1 MTALNSDQKRSAT
14 LIIVAQT
21 ATKLGDVL
29 TNPKTVLTWL
39 LSSLGVSGAV
49 LSMLVPIRESG
60 SMLPQLFISDWVKN
74 APRRKWVFVSG
85 ALAQGGAIASMGL
98 AALTLPPTAAG
109 VVVLGSLGVFSIARA
124 FCSISAKDVLGRTI
138 PKGFRGR
145 VGGISNTVS
154 GILSAIAAVSLILN
168 GGENSGEFLAWLILG
183 ASLLWVVGA
192 GVYSGVREEIPE
204 DKEEQSKAREGALAR
219 LRLVQQDPQ
228 FRTFIIAR
236 SLLLGTALAAPVL
249 VLLGQRNTASLGS
262 LVGFIIASGLATSVS
277 SFLWGRLADRAG
289 RLAMAGGGFF
299 SAGVGAGAV
308 ILAKATPP
316 WMENAFAWP
325 LLFFLFNIGYE
336 GVRMGRKTWVVDAV
350 EGDRRTDYVS
360 ASNTLIAAIILLIG
374 AINSPL
380 QAWSPTFS
388 LAAYSTLCLGGGFSA
403 LYLKNSS

>member
-1 MTALNSDQKRSAT
+1 M
-14 LIIVAQT
+14 
-21 ATKLGDVL
+21 
-29 TNPKTVLTWL
+29 
-39 LSSLGVSGAV
+39 
-49 LSMLVPIRESG
+49 
-60 SMLPQLFISDWVKN
+60 
-74 APRRKWVFVSG
+74 
-85 ALAQGGAIASMGL
+85 
-98 AALTLPPTAAG
+98 
-109 VVVLGSLGVFSIARA
+109 
-124 FCSISAKDVLGRTI
+124 
-138 PKGFRGR
+138 
-145 VGGISNTVS
+145 
-154 GILSAIAAVSLILN
+154 
-168 GGENSGEFLAWLILG
+168 G

-204 DKEEQSKAREGALAR
+204 NKEEQSKAQEGALAR

-236 SLLLGTALAAPVL
+236 SLLLGTALAAPVF

-325 LLFFLFNIGYE
+325 LLFFLFNVGYE

-360 ASNTLIAAIILLIG
+360 ASNTLIAAIILVIG